1 MKRTIKHDH
10 NFLNEIMNVIHKY
23 FPELLHMFGEL
34 TDVRNNSYITYN
46 MKTICVTRFIALFCG
61 IKTMNNMTYT
71 FNNENVIKN
80 ISNILNEDLSELP
93 HYDTI
98 NDVFEKLDEQEIRN
112 IQKHI
117 AYSIIR
123 SKMFDNYRYN
133 KKILLIVDGTGLVSF
148 NYKHCDHCL
157 VDNHKDGSTTYKHFI
172 LEAKICFGDI
182 VISLDSEFVENPDTS
197 VIRIKKQDCEMN
209 AFKRIAMRIKK
220 NFPKLSFI
228 VSGDSLYAG
237 EPFIKI
243 CLENKWD
250 YIFSIKSTRIKTAY
264 EDFEWIISEESGC
277 KHKNYFLLS
286 DYSYQKVIFNIIRF
300 YDELENK
307 RFTYITNLQIDD
319 DNIKDVIYL
328 ARKRW
333 KIENEGFNE
342 QKNGTFNINHMCSYN
357 YNAMKIHYFFIQFAH
372 TIRQLFDKG
381 RSFIKGLK
389 LKTKEVSSTL
399 ISELTSTITDLN
411 LNLGF
416 QLRFDML
423 II

>member
-1 MKRTIKHDH
+1 MLKKDH
-10 NFLNEIMNVIHKY
+10 KFLNEIMNVIHKY
-23 FPELLHMFGEL
+23 FPELFKMFKDL
-34 TDVRNNSYITYN
+34 TDLRNESYITYN
-46 MKTICVTRFIALFCG
+46 MKTICVTRFIALICG

-98 NDVFEKLDEQEIRN
+98 NDVFEKLNEEEIRK
-112 IQKHI
+112 IQKYI
-117 AYSIIR
+117 AYAIIR

-133 KKILLIVDGTGLVSF
+133 KKIQLIVDGTGLVSF
-148 NYKHCDHCL
+148 DYKHCDYCL
-157 VDNHKDGSTTYKHFI
+157 VDNHKDGTTTYKHFV

-182 VISLDSEFVENPDTS
+182 IISLDSEFVDNPDSS
-197 VIRIKKQDCEMN
+197 VVKIKKQDCEMN
-209 AFKRIAMRIKK
+209 AFKRMAQRIKK

-228 VSGDSLYAG
+228 VSGDSLYAA

-243 CLENKWD
+243 CLKNKWD

-264 EDFEWIISEESGC
+264 EFFEWVISEESGSE
-277 KHKNYFLLS
+277 HKNYYLLS
-286 DYSYQKVIFNIIRF
+286 DYSYQKIKFNIIRF
-300 YDELENK
+300 YDELQNK
-307 RFTYITNLQIDD
+307 KFTYITNIKIDD
-319 DNIKDVIYL
+319 DNIKDIITL
-328 ARKRW
+328 GRKRW

-357 YNAMKIHYFFIQFAH
+357 YNAMKIHYFFTQFAH

-389 LKTKEVSSTL
+389 LKIKEVSSTL
-399 ISELTSTITDLN
+399 ISELTSTTTDLN